1 VNNVF
6 LRVVSDTFLMR
17 CFADEKV
24 MILSNGNSE
33 KHSEK
38 VTGEKSFSQSYSI
51 ILELDKGF
59 DPMTFVLTTSNNIC
73 SNMF

>member
-1 VNNVF
+1 
-6 LRVVSDTFLMR
+6 MR

-51 ILELDKGF
+51 ILELDK
-59 DPMTFVLTTSNNIC
+59 DVARKLRVSERANLEQVLIR
-73 SNMF
+73 